1 MSLKASNKID
11 TNRYELEV
19 QVDAETFE
27 KAVNDTYLKER
38 KKISLPGFRKGKVP
52 RAMMEKFY
60 GESTFYEGAVNALY
74 PDALDAAIKEAQL
87 EVIEDKI
94 DFDLKEIGKQGFT
107 FTAAVTT
114 KPEVEIEDYKGLQ
127 ITKKS
132 EEVTDEDIDAEI
144 AKVQERNSRL
154 VSVEDRAAEN
164 GDVAV
169 IDFEGFIDGAA
180 FEGGKGVGYSLTLGN
195 GQFIP
200 GFEDQIVGHN
210 VEDEFNVVVTFPE
223 DYHAEE
229 LKGKEATFKVKLHDI
244 KKKEL
249 PKVDDEFVKDV
260 SEFDT
265 LDDYKADLREKLE
278 KKRKDEVEDDLEN
291 QLIDQLIERM
301 KAEIPNAMYENKI
314 TEDIR
319 EFSYRLQ
326 SQGLNIQ
333 SYLQYTGM
341 DMESF
346 RGGFRPQAER
356 QVKIRLALEKIAK
369 MENIVPTDEEIE
381 EEYKDM
387 AEEYRLD
394 VDKVK
399 AIIPES
405 ELVKDISVE
414 KALDIVRD
422 NAKIQS

>member
-38 KKISLPGFRKGKVP
+38 KKISLPGFRKGKAP
-52 RAMMEKFY
+52 RAMVEKMY

-74 PDALDAAIKEAQL
+74 PAALDAAIKEAGL
-87 EVIEDKI
+87 DVIDDKI
-94 DFDLKEIGKQGFT
+94 DFDMKEIGKQGFT

-114 KPEVEIEDYKGLQ
+114 KPEVEMENYKGLEL
-127 ITKKS
+127 TKKP
-132 EEVTDEDIDAEI
+132 EEVTDEDVDAEV
-144 AKVQERNSRL
+144 AKVQERNARL

-169 IDFEGFIDGAA
+169 IDFEGFIDGNA

-210 VEDEFNVVVTFPE
+210 VEDEFDVVVTFPE
-223 DYHAEE
+223 DYHVED

-249 PKVDDEFVKDV
+249 PAVDDEFVKDV

-265 LDDYKADLREKLE
+265 LDDYKADLRKKLE
-278 KKRKDEVEDDLEN
+278 TKRKEEVEDDLEN
-291 QLIDQLIERM
+291 QIIDQLIERM
-301 KAEIPNAMYENKI
+301 KAEIPEAMYENRI
-314 TEDIR
+314 TEDVR

-333 SYLQYTGM
+333 SYLKVTGM
-341 DMESF
+341 DMEAF
-346 RGGFRPQAER
+346 RAGFRPQAER
-356 QVKIRLALEKIAK
+356 QVKIRLALEKIAQL
-369 MENIVPTDEEIE
+369 ENIVPTAEEIE
-381 EEYKDM
+381 QEFKDM

-405 ELVKDISVE
+405 ELVKDIVVE
-414 KALDIVRD
+414 KALDLVRE
-422 NAKIQS
+422 NAKIQ

>member
-38 KKISLPGFRKGKVP
+38 KKISLPGFRKGKAP
-52 RAMMEKFY
+52 RAMVEKMY

-74 PDALDAAIKEAQL
+74 PAALDAAIKEAGL
-87 EVIEDKI
+87 DVIDDKI
-94 DFDLKEIGKQGFT
+94 DFDMKEIGKQGFT

-114 KPEVEIEDYKGLQ
+114 KPEVEMENYKGLEL
-127 ITKKS
+127 TKKP
-132 EEVTDEDIDAEI
+132 EEVTDEDVDAEVD
-144 AKVQERNSRL
+144 KVQERNARL
-154 VSVEDRAAEN
+154 VSVEDKAAEN

-169 IDFEGFIDGAA
+169 IDFEGFIDGNA

-210 VEDEFNVVVTFPE
+210 VEDEFDVVVTFPE
-223 DYHAEE
+223 DYHVED

-249 PKVDDEFVKDV
+249 PAVDDEFVKDV

-265 LDDYKADLREKLE
+265 LDDYKADLRKKLE
-278 KKRKDEVEDDLEN
+278 TKRKEEVEDDLEN
-291 QLIDQLIERM
+291 QIIDQLIERM
-301 KAEIPNAMYENKI
+301 KAEIPEAMYENRI
-314 TEDIR
+314 TEDVR

-333 SYLQYTGM
+333 SYLKYTGM
-341 DMESF
+341 DMEAF
-346 RGGFRPQAER
+346 RAGFRPQAER
-356 QVKIRLALEKIAK
+356 QVKIRLALEKIAQL
-369 MENIVPTDEEIE
+369 ENIVPTAEEIE
-381 EEYKDM
+381 QEFKDM

-405 ELVKDISVE
+405 ELVKDIVVE
-414 KALDIVRD
+414 KALDLVRE
-422 NAKIQS
+422 NAKIQ

>member
-19 QVDAETFE
+19 QVDAEAFE

-38 KKISLPGFRKGKVP
+38 KKIALPGFRKGKAP
-52 RAMMEKFY
+52 RAMVEKMY

-74 PDALDAAIKEAQL
+74 PSALDEAIKEAGL
-87 EVIEDKI
+87 DVIEDKI
-94 DFDLKEIGKQGFT
+94 DFNMKEIGKQGFT

-114 KPEVEIEDYKGLQ
+114 KPEVEMEGYKGLEL
-127 ITKKS
+127 TKKP
-132 EEVTDEDIDAEI
+132 EEVTDEDVDAEV

-169 IDFEGFIDGAA
+169 IDFEGFIDGEA
-180 FEGGKGVGYSLTLGN
+180 FEGGKGVGYSLTLGG

-210 VEDEFNVVVTFPE
+210 VEDEFDVVVTFPE
-223 DYHAEE
+223 DYHVED
-229 LKGKEATFKVKLHDI
+229 LKAKEATFKVKLHDI

-249 PKVDDEFVKDV
+249 PEVDDEFVKDV

-265 LDDYKADLREKLE
+265 LDEYKADLKKKLE
-278 KKRKDEVEDDLEN
+278 AKRKEEVEDDLEN
-291 QLIDQLIERM
+291 QIIDQLIERM
-301 KAEIPNAMYENKI
+301 KAEIPEAMYENRI
-314 TEDIR
+314 TEDVR

-333 SYLQYTGM
+333 SYLKYTGM
-341 DMESF
+341 DMAAF
-346 RGGFRPQAER
+346 RAGFRPQAER
-356 QVKIRLALEKIAK
+356 QVKLRLALEKIAK
-369 MENIVPTDEEIE
+369 VENIVPTAEEIE
-381 EEYKDM
+381 QEFKDM

-394 VDKVK
+394 VEKVK

-405 ELVKDISVE
+405 ELVKDIVVE
-414 KALDIVRD
+414 KALDLVRD
-422 NAKIQS
+422 NANIQ

>member
-19 QVDAETFE
+19 EVDAEAFE

-38 KKISLPGFRKGKVP
+38 KKISLPGFRKGKAP
-52 RAMMEKFY
+52 RAMVEKFY

-74 PDALDAAIKEAQL
+74 PDALDAAIKEAGL
-87 EVIEDKI
+87 DVIEDKI

-114 KPEVEIEDYKGLQ
+114 KPEVEIENYKGLS

-132 EEVTDEDIDAEI
+132 EEVTDEDIDGEI

-210 VEDEFNVVVTFPE
+210 VEDEFDVVVTFPE

-229 LKGKEATFKVKLHDI
+229 LKGKESTFKVKLHDI
-244 KKKEL
+244 KKKEF
-249 PKVDDEFVKDV
+249 PEVDDEFVKDV

-265 LDDYKADLREKLE
+265 LDAYKADLREKLE
-278 KKRKDEVEDDLEN
+278 KKRKEEVEDDLEN
-291 QLIDQLIERM
+291 QLIDQLIELM

-369 MENIVPTDEEIE
+369 LENIVPTAEEIE

-387 AEEYRLD
+387 AEEYRLE

-405 ELVKDISVE
+405 ELVKDIVVE

-422 NAKIQS
+422 NAKIQ

>member
-19 QVDAETFE
+19 QVDAEAFE
-27 KAVNDTYLKER
+27 KAVNDTYLKEK
-38 KKISLPGFRKGKVP
+38 KKIALPGFRKGKAP
-52 RAMMEKFY
+52 RAMVEKMY

-74 PDALDAAIKEAQL
+74 PDALDAAIKEAGL
-87 EVIEDKI
+87 DVIEDKI
-94 DFDLKEIGKQGFT
+94 DFDLKEIGKEGFT

-114 KPEVEIEDYKGLQ
+114 RPEVEIEGYQGLE

-132 EEVTDEDIDAEI
+132 EEVTDEDVDAEI

-154 VSVEDRAAEN
+154 VSVEGRAAEN

-169 IDFEGFIDGAA
+169 IDFEGFVDGTA
-180 FEGGKGVGYSLTLGN
+180 FEGGKGLGHSLTLGA

-210 VEDEFNVVVTFPE
+210 VEDEFDVVVTFPE

-229 LKGKEATFKVKLHDI
+229 LKGKEATFKCKLHDI

-249 PKVDDEFVKDV
+249 PEVDDEFVKDV

-265 LDDYKADLREKLE
+265 LDAYKADLREKLE
-278 KKRKDEVEDDLEN
+278 KKRAEEVEDDLEN
-291 QLIDQLIERM
+291 QLIDQLIGLM
-301 KAEIPNAMYENKI
+301 KAEIPDAMYENKV

-326 SQGLNIQ
+326 SQGLNVQ

-341 DMESF
+341 DMASF

-369 MENIVPTDEEIE
+369 LENIVPTAEEIE

-387 AEEYRLD
+387 AEEYRLE

-405 ELVKDISVE
+405 ELIKDIVVE
-414 KALDIVRD
+414 KALDLVRD
-422 NAKIQS
+422 NAKIQ

>member
-38 KKISLPGFRKGKVP
+38 KKIALPGFRKGKAP
-52 RAMMEKFY
+52 RAMVEKMY

-74 PDALDAAIKEAQL
+74 PAALDAAIKEAGL
-87 EVIEDKI
+87 DVIDDKI
-94 DFDLKEIGKQGFT
+94 DFNMKEIGKQGFT

-114 KPEVEIEDYKGLQ
+114 KPEVEMEGYKGLELN
-127 ITKKS
+127 KKS
-132 EEVTDEDIDAEI
+132 EEVTDEDVNAEV

-169 IDFEGFIDGAA
+169 IDFEGFIDGEA
-180 FEGGKGVGYSLTLGN
+180 FDGGKGVGYSLTLGN

-200 GFEDQIVGHN
+200 GFEDQIVGHK
-210 VEDEFNVVVTFPE
+210 VEDEFDVVVTFPE
-223 DYHAEE
+223 DYHVED
-229 LKGKEATFKVKLHDI
+229 LKAKEATFKVKLHDI

-249 PKVDDEFVKDV
+249 PEVDDEFVKDV

-265 LDDYKADLREKLE
+265 LDEYKADLRKKLE
-278 KKRKDEVEDDLEN
+278 AKRKEEVEDDLEN
-291 QLIDQLIERM
+291 QIIDQLIERM
-301 KAEIPNAMYENKI
+301 KAEIPEAMYENRI
-314 TEDIR
+314 TEDVR

-333 SYLQYTGM
+333 SYLKYTGM
-341 DMESF
+341 DMAAF
-346 RGGFRPQAER
+346 RAGFRPQAER
-356 QVKIRLALEKIAK
+356 QVKLRLALEKIAK
-369 MENIVPTDEEIE
+369 VENIVPTEEEIE
-381 EEYKDM
+381 QEFKDM
-387 AEEYRLD
+387 AEEYHLD
-394 VDKVK
+394 VEKVK

-405 ELVKDISVE
+405 ELVKDIVVE
-414 KALDIVRD
+414 KALDLVRD
-422 NAKIQS
+422 NANIQ

>member
-38 KKISLPGFRKGKVP
+38 KKISLPGFRKGKAP
-52 RAMMEKFY
+52 RAMVEKMY

-74 PDALDAAIKEAQL
+74 PAALDAAIKEAGL
-87 EVIEDKI
+87 DVIDDKI
-94 DFDLKEIGKQGFT
+94 DFDMKEIGKQGFT

-114 KPEVEIEDYKGLQ
+114 KPEVEMENYKGLEL
-127 ITKKS
+127 TKKP
-132 EEVTDEDIDAEI
+132 EEVTDEDVDAEV
-144 AKVQERNSRL
+144 AKVQERNARL

-169 IDFEGFIDGAA
+169 IDFEGFIDGNA

-210 VEDEFNVVVTFPE
+210 VEDEFDVVVTFPE
-223 DYHAEE
+223 DYHVED

-249 PKVDDEFVKDV
+249 PAVDDEFVKDV

-265 LDDYKADLREKLE
+265 LDDYKADLRKKLE
-278 KKRKDEVEDDLEN
+278 TKRKEEVEDDLEN
-291 QLIDQLIERM
+291 QIIDQLIERM
-301 KAEIPNAMYENKI
+301 KAEIPEAMYENRI
-314 TEDIR
+314 TEDVR

-333 SYLQYTGM
+333 SYLKYTGM
-341 DMESF
+341 DMEAF
-346 RGGFRPQAER
+346 RAGFRPQAER
-356 QVKIRLALEKIAK
+356 QVKIRLALEKIAQL
-369 MENIVPTDEEIE
+369 ENIVPTAEEIE
-381 EEYKDM
+381 QEFKDM

-405 ELVKDISVE
+405 ELVKDIVVE
-414 KALDIVRD
+414 KALDLVRE
-422 NAKIQS
+422 NAKIQ

>member
-19 QVDAETFE
+19 EVDAEAFE

-38 KKISLPGFRKGKVP
+38 KKISLPGFRKGKAP
-52 RAMMEKFY
+52 RAMVEKFY

-74 PDALDAAIKEAQL
+74 PDALDAAIKEAGL
-87 EVIEDKI
+87 DVIEDKI

-114 KPEVEIEDYKGLQ
+114 KPEVEIENYKGLS

-132 EEVTDEDIDAEI
+132 EEVTDEDIDGEI

-210 VEDEFNVVVTFPE
+210 VEDEFDVVVTFPE

-229 LKGKEATFKVKLHDI
+229 LKGKESTFKVKLHDI

-249 PKVDDEFVKDV
+249 PEVDDEFVKDV

-265 LDDYKADLREKLE
+265 LDAYKADLREKLE
-278 KKRKDEVEDDLEN
+278 KKRKEEVEDDLEN
-291 QLIDQLIERM
+291 QLIDQLIELM

-369 MENIVPTDEEIE
+369 LENIVPTAEEIE

-387 AEEYRLD
+387 AEEYRLE

-405 ELVKDISVE
+405 ELVKDIVVE

-422 NAKIQS
+422 NAKIQ